1 MNDKLLY
8 RIPAVAEHLSISRS
22 KVYELLKSG
31 ELRSVH
37 IDRTRLVRARD
48 LQAYVDSLAAALR
61 TADTSESQIGPDPR
75 RAEVDRLDPP
85 KRTLPDFSARVSI
98 RR

>member
-8 RIPAVAEHLSISRS
+8 RIPDVAEHPSISRS
-22 KVYELLKSG
+22 KVDELLKSG

-48 LQAYVDSLAAALR
+48 FR
-61 TADTSESQIGPDPR
+61 
-75 RAEVDRLDPP
+75 
-85 KRTLPDFSARVSI
+85 RTLTPWPPLCDC
-98 RR
+98 